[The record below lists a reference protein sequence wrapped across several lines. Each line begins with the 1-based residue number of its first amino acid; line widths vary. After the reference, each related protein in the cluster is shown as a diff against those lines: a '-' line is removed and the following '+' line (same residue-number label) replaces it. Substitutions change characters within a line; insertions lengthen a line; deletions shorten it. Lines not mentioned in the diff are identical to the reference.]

1 MSLLS
6 VPVVVSVGFAYLA
19 LLFAIAWYGD
29 RRASTGR
36 SLIRSP
42 VVYTFSLA
50 VYCTSWTFYGA
61 VGTATRRGIEFI
73 TIYTGPTIVFLGW
86 WFLLRKIARIA
97 KSQRI
102 TSIADF
108 IGSRY
113 GKSAFLG
120 MIVTVIAM
128 IGTMPYIALQLKAV
142 STSFAVLV
150 NYSSSGGLGENL
162 TDAPVPLLSDAA
174 LVTAIGMALFAILFG
189 TRHIDA
195 NEHHEGMVAAIAFES
210 CVKLLAFLAVGF
222 FVVFALGSDA
232 MEQAAMSDAW
242 SNLVSLPEDGTS
254 RFLTMTFLSMA
265 AIVCLPRQFHIT
277 FVENVNE
284 RHLATA
290 SWLFPFYLFLMSL
303 FALPIAAAGLA
314 VLSPGANPDF
324 YVLTVPMTQGQ
335 HGLALLAFVGG
346 LSSATAMVVVEAI
359 ALSTMICND
368 LVMPVLLRIRGLRLA
383 ARGDLSGLL
392 LLIRRVAIFC
402 VLLLGYAYHRLTGE
416 SGPLAQIGLVSFAVA
431 AQFVPAIIGGL
442 FWKNATRA
450 GAMTG
455 LLLGF
460 ATWAYT
466 MLVPL
471 LARSGVLPL
480 DLLDNGPWGVGF
492 LRPEALFGL
501 QGWEPLTHALFW
513 SMTANVGG
521 YLVVSLFS
529 SQDTLERIQAAI
541 FVDVFR
547 RPPAEA
553 QIWRRSAP
561 LAELFALLQRFI
573 GTERAERAFREYAA
587 SRGERFRQSPEAD
600 ADLIAF
606 VERELAGTVGA
617 ASARGMVASIAEG
630 ELLGFDEVMA
640 ILEETHQVLA
650 HSRELEQK
658 SEELQ
663 ATAEQLTRANE
674 QLKELDRLKDD
685 FLSTVSHELRTPLT
699 SIRSFSEILEERSG
713 VSEAQAGQYLAVIS
727 SETQRL
733 TRLLDTILDLT
744 RLEQGEADWQVA
756 PFDPKETLEAA
767 VAATGGLF
775 ADARARVSVSIE
787 PTAAAL
793 SADRDRMM
801 QVYINLLSNA
811 AKFCDPNHGEVE
823 IVGRPVEGGY
833 LVTISDNGE
842 GVREADRLAIFEKF
856 AKARHR
862 NTGRPSGSG
871 LGLTISRHIVEH
883 HKGRIWLEPT
893 GGGATFCVFLPLEAL
908 DNDQWAVFQP
918 ARPAPARAVDEAPA
932 PG

>member
-1 MSLLS
+1 MTLLS
-6 VPVVVSVGFAYLA
+6 APTVVAVGFAYLA
-19 LLFAIAWYGD
+19 LLSAIAWYGD
-29 RRASTGR
+29 RRAEPGR

-61 VGTATRRGIEFI
+61 VGTATQRGIEFL
-73 TIYTGPTIVFLGW
+73 TIYTGPTIVFIGW
-86 WFLLRKIARIA
+86 WFLLRKIGRIA
-97 KSQRI
+97 KSERI

-108 IGSRY
+108 IASRY
-113 GKSAFLG
+113 GKSALLG

-150 NYSSSGGLGENL
+150 NYSSFGDLSEGLFG
-162 TDAPVPLLSDAA
+162 TPAPLLSDAA
-174 LVTAIGMALFAILFG
+174 FVTAVGMAVFAILFG

-222 FVVFALGSDA
+222 FVVFALGGGLAGKA
-232 MEQAAMSDAW
+232 MPAAFDK
-242 SNLVSLPEDGTS
+242 LVAFPEDGAS

-265 AIVCLPRQFHIT
+265 AIICLPRQFHIA

-290 SWLFPFYLFLMSL
+290 SWLFPLYLFLMCL
-303 FALPIAAAGLA
+303 FALPIAAAGLTL
-314 VLSPGANPDF
+314 LSPEANPDF
-324 YVLTVPMTQGQ
+324 YVLTVPMSQGQ

-368 LVMPVLLRIRGLRLA
+368 LVMPVLLRIRSLRLGE
-383 ARGDLSGLL
+383 RGDLSRLL
-392 LLIRRVAIFC
+392 LLIRRIAIFA
-402 VLLLGYAYHRLTGE
+402 VLLLGYAYYRLTGE

-431 AQFVPAIIGGL
+431 AQFVPAIVGGL

-450 GAMTG
+450 GAQAG

-460 ATWAYT
+460 LTWAYT

-471 LARSGVLPL
+471 LARSGVLPETIL
-480 DLLDNGPWGVGF
+480 SLGPWEIAF
-492 LRPEALFGL
+492 LRPEALFGVT
-501 QGWEPLTHALFW
+501 GWEPLTHALFW
-513 SMTANVGG
+513 SMAANIGG
-521 YLVVSLFS
+521 YVLVSLFS
-529 SQDTLERIQAAI
+529 RQDTLERIQAAV

-547 RPPAEA
+547 RRPAEV
-553 QIWRRSAP
+553 QVWRRSAA
-561 LAELFALLQRFI
+561 LADLFALLQRFI
-573 GTERAERAFREYAA
+573 GPERATRAFTDYAA
-587 SRGERFRQSPEAD
+587 KRGEAFGERPEAD

-606 VERELAGTVGA
+606 VERQLAGSVGA
-617 ASARGMVASIAEG
+617 ASARGMVASIAKG

-640 ILEETHQVLA
+640 ILEETHQAIA

-658 SEELQ
+658 SAELEE
-663 ATAEQLTRANE
+663 TAGELRRANE

-699 SIRSFSEILEERSG
+699 SIRTFSEILSDGEG
-713 VSEAQAGQYLAVIS
+713 IGAAQAARYLAIIS

-744 RLEQGEADWQVA
+744 RLEQGEADWRMA
-756 PFDPKETLEAA
+756 AFDPKATLEDAI
-767 VAATGGLF
+767 AATGGLF
-775 ADARARVSVSIE
+775 RDAHAALDVSIA
-787 PTAAAL
+787 PATAAL
-793 SADRDRMM
+793 RADRDRMM

-811 AKFCDPNHGEVE
+811 AKFCDPDRGRVA
-823 IVGRPVEGGY
+823 ILGRPVEGGY
-833 LVTISDNGE
+833 LVEVSDDGE
-842 GVREADRLAIFEKF
+842 GVSEADRELIFEKF
-856 AKARHR
+856 AKARDR

-883 HKGRIWLEPT
+883 HGGRIWMRPNT
-893 GGGATFCVFLPLEAL
+893 PRGAVFCVFLPNAGS
-908 DNDQWAVFQP
+908 
-918 ARPAPARAVDEAPA
+918 APARAPA
-932 PG
+932 VSGQRVGAR